1 METTVLFPDFA
12 NNMET
17 SIQYAMSGS
26 QAHSL
31 SNPKWSKYVQESFDL
46 YHELDVLRDKI
57 QDPDVVQAIDDS
69 LQHLLFT
76 LNAVFLDMG
85 KAPGP
90 VDQTA
95 LADFMRQIS
104 RRLQAENRS
113 VKELLD
119 QVRKTE
125 NNLLME

>member
-1 METTVLFPDFA
+1 
-12 NNMET
+12 MET

-31 SNPKWSKYVQESFDL
+31 SNPRWSKHVQESFDL

-57 QDPDVVQAIDDS
+57 QDPDTAQEVDDC

-76 LNAVFLDMG
+76 LNAVFIDMG

-90 VDQTA
+90 ADPEA
-95 LADFMRQIS
+95 LSEFMRQIS
-104 RRLQAENRS
+104 RRLQAENRLA
-113 VKELLD
+113 KELLER
-119 QVRKTE
+119 VRSAE
-125 NNLLME
+125 NNLLTE